1 LHLVVARA
9 ALLLGL
15 GLVSHRVEH
24 LEERRSVAAGG
35 LGTAGSGG
43 LGDGQLNVG
52 LRASAASSRLLLAG
66 RLLALHLALGL
77 GAVGGLDALVVAF
90 ELLADRAALGL
101 GGRAGGVAL
110 GRGTDGLALGAVLL
124 LAEVLGAADRANGAL
139 AVNGAL
145 SAGGLLAAHL
155 ALGAG
160 ADGVADR
167 GALGVVAL
175 PAALGVALISQSHGG
190 GESQNNDDE
199 GSHLR
204 SVCGNYVCAKTNS
217 LSWAHKAQTEEECC
231 PCNN

>member
-66 RLLALHLALGL
+66 GLLALHLALGL
-77 GAVGGLDALVVAF
+77 GAVGGLDALVVAL

-110 GRGTDGLALGAVLL
+110 SRGTDGLALGAVLL

-139 AVNGAL
+139 AVHSALGA
-145 SAGGLLAAHL
+145 SGLLAAHL
-155 ALGAG
+155 ALGAS
-160 ADGVADR
+160 ANGVANSR
-167 GALGVVAL
+167 ALGVVAL
-175 PAALGVALISQSHGG
+175 PLALGVALLSVHSADGQEAED
-190 GESQNNDDE
+190 GEDD
-199 GSHLR
+199 
-204 SVCGNYVCAKTNS
+204 T
-217 LSWAHKAQTEEECC
+217 AHFYSR
-231 PCNN
+231 